1 MSDRSTDQSSLAS
14 STEYPRGLSLHHD
27 PHLNKG
33 IAFTQAERDALGLRG
48 LLPAR
53 VLSLDAQVMRVLN
66 NLRRKP
72 NDLEKYIF
80 TMALLDRNET
90 LFYRLV
96 QDNLKELMPIIYTP
110 TVGQACLEYGQ
121 IFQHS
126 RGLYIT
132 ANDRGKIAQILGNW
146 PATDV
151 RVIVVT
157 DGERILGLGDL
168 GAHGMGIPVGKLALY
183 TACAGINPAFCLPVM
198 LDLGTENPTLL
209 DDPLYIGLPQRRVR
223 GAAYDELFEEFIE
236 AVQERYPQALVQLED
251 FGNANAFRLLKDYR
265 DRLCLFDDD
274 IQGTGAVALA
284 GLYSALRI
292 TGKPLTE
299 QTVVFLGAGEA
310 ALGIG
315 ELVVAAMMEAGLSL
329 EAARQR
335 CWFVDSKGLVVKDRT
350 DLSDHK
356 RTYAH
361 DYPGLPDL
369 LSTVE
374 ALHPTALIGA
384 AGQAKMFTQPVLEAM
399 ARLNERP
406 IVFAMSNPTSKQECS
421 AVEAY
426 AWTDGRVIFTSGSPS
441 DPLLINGKP
450 VIIGQGNNAYIFP
463 GVGLG
468 IVSCGITR
476 VTNEM
481 FLAAARTLANHVSAE
496 MLENGGIYPPLEQI
510 REVSAAIAVAVAEV
524 AYKSGLATQAK
535 PEDLLAHI
543 RSQMYEPLYRTY
555 V

>member
-1 MSDRSTDQSSLAS
+1 MTNKPTDQSPLDV
-14 STEYPRGLSLHHD
+14 STEYPRGLRLHHD

-33 IAFTQAERDALGLRG
+33 IGFTQAERDALGLRG

-53 VLSLDAQVMRVLN
+53 VLSLDAQVMRVLS

-80 TMALLDRNET
+80 MMALLDRNET

-96 QDNLKELMPIIYTP
+96 RDNLSELMPIIYTP

-132 ANDRGKIAQILGNW
+132 ADDRGRVAEILQNW
-146 PATDV
+146 PEQDV

-168 GAHGMGIPVGKLALY
+168 GANGMGIPVGKLALY
-183 TACAGINPAFCLPVM
+183 TACAGIDPAYCLPVM
-198 LDLGTENPTLL
+198 LDLGTENTTLL
-209 DDPLYIGLPQRRVR
+209 EDPLYIGLPQRRVR
-223 GAAYDELFEEFIE
+223 GAAYDELFEEFIG
-236 AVQERYPQALVQLED
+236 AVQNRYPQALVQLED
-251 FGNANAFRLLKDYR
+251 FGNANAFRLLHDYR

-284 GLYSALRI
+284 GLYTALRI

-315 ELVVAAMMEAGLSL
+315 ELIVAAMMEEGMSL

-335 CWFVDSKGLVVKDRT
+335 CWFVDSKGLVVASRT
-350 DLSDHK
+350 DLSEHK

-361 DYPGLPDL
+361 DYPMLPNL
-369 LSTVE
+369 LTAVE
-374 ALHPTALIGA
+374 ALKPTVLIGA
-384 AGQAKMFTQPVLEAM
+384 AGQAKMFTQPVLEVM
-399 ARLNERP
+399 ASFNERP

-426 AWTDGRVIFTSGSPS
+426 AWTNGQVIFTSGSPS
-441 DPLLINGKP
+441 APLVIDGKT

-468 IVSCGITR
+468 IVACGITR

-481 FLAAARTLANHVSAE
+481 FLAAAQTLANQVSAA
-496 MLENGGIYPPLEQI
+496 MLESGGIYPPLEQMRAVWAEI
-510 REVSAAIAVAVAEV
+510 GVAVAEV
-524 AYKSGLATQAK
+524 AYQRGLASQ
-535 PEDLLAHI
+535 PRPDDLLAHI
-543 RSQMYEPLYRTY
+543 TAQMYEPVYRNY
-555 V
+555 I